1 METNNH
7 KTAQPNSD
15 VRSSDIMKKNQPSKN
30 DDYSSAIGKAVLVH
44 LINEKPVK
52 VFNPRTGKVSICQS
66 DK

>member
-1 METNNH
+1 
-7 KTAQPNSD
+7 
-15 VRSSDIMKKNQPSKN
+15 MKKNQPSKN